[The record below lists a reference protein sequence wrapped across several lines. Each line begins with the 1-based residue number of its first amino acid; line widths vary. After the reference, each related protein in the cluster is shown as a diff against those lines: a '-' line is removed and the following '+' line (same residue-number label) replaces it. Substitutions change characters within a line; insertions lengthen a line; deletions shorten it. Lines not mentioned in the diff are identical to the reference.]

1 MTLITISTENNQNIQ
16 IERLYTKYER
26 LLKSVISKHL
36 TNQEDVEDCLQDTF
50 VYFLQNKHKVKYST
64 PKKTKNYLATIANGL
79 AINKYKKNCKEVLVD
94 EYEMYEENE
103 FAMCNDAVFNKV
115 SVNEPFML
123 IEKLDERDKN
133 YIYLTYIYGYTS
145 SEIAELYEV
154 KSSFVRKRLERAK
167 TYLRGELSKN

>member
-1 MTLITISTENNQNIQ
+1 MLITISTENNQNIQ
-16 IERLYTKYER
+16 IERLYMKHER

-36 TNQEDVEDCLQDTF
+36 TNQEDIEDCLQDTF
-50 VYFLQNKHKVKYST
+50 VYFLQNKHKVKHST
-64 PKKTKNYLATIANGL
+64 PKETKNYLATIANGL

-94 EYEMYEENE
+94 KYEMYEENE

-115 SVNEPFML
+115 SVSELFML

-167 TYLRGELSKN
+167 SYLRGELSKN

>member
-1 MTLITISTENNQNIQ
+1 MLITISTENNQNIQ
-16 IERLYTKYER
+16 IERLYMKHER

-36 TNQEDVEDCLQDTF
+36 TNQEDIEDCLQDTF

-64 PKKTKNYLATIANGL
+64 SKETKNYLATIANGL

-115 SVNEPFML
+115 SVSELFML

-167 TYLRGELSKN
+167 SYLRGELSKN

>member
-1 MTLITISTENNQNIQ
+1 MLITISTENNQNIQ

-36 TNQEDVEDCLQDTF
+36 THQEDIEDCLQDTF
-50 VYFLQNKHKVKYST
+50 VYFLQNKRKVKYST
-64 PKKTKNYLATIANGL
+64 PKETKNYLATIANGL

-115 SVNEPFML
+115 SVSELFML

>member
-1 MTLITISTENNQNIQ
+1 MLITISTENNQNIQ
-16 IERLYTKYER
+16 IERLYMKHER

-36 TNQEDVEDCLQDTF
+36 TNQEDIEDCLQDTF
-50 VYFLQNKHKVKYST
+50 VYFLRNKHKVKHST
-64 PKKTKNYLATIANGL
+64 PKETKNYLATIANGL

-94 EYEMYEENE
+94 EYEMYEENK

-115 SVNEPFML
+115 SVSELFML

>member
-1 MTLITISTENNQNIQ
+1 MLITISTENNQNIQ
-16 IERLYTKYER
+16 IERLYMKHER

-36 TNQEDVEDCLQDTF
+36 TNQEDIEDCLQDTF
-50 VYFLQNKHKVKYST
+50 VYFLQNKRKVKYST
-64 PKKTKNYLATIANGL
+64 PKETKNYLATIANGL

-103 FAMCNDAVFNKV
+103 FAMCNDTVFNKV
-115 SVNEPFML
+115 SVSELFML

>member
-1 MTLITISTENNQNIQ
+1 MLITISTENNQKIQ
-16 IERLYTKYER
+16 IERLYTKHER

-36 TNQEDVEDCLQDTF
+36 TNQEDIEDCLQDTF
-50 VYFLQNKHKVKYST
+50 VYFLQNKHKVKHST
-64 PKKTKNYLATIANGL
+64 PKETKNYLATIANGL

-115 SVNEPFML
+115 SVNELFML

>member
-1 MTLITISTENNQNIQ
+1 MLITISTESNQSIQ
-16 IERLYTKYER
+16 IERLYMKHER

-36 TNQEDVEDCLQDTF
+36 TNQEDIEDCLQDTF
-50 VYFLQNKHKVKYST
+50 VYFLQNKHKIKYST
-64 PKKTKNYLATIANGL
+64 PKETKNYLATIANGL

-94 EYEMYEENE
+94 EYEIYEGNE
-103 FAMCNDAVFNKV
+103 FAMCSDTVFDKASV
-115 SVNEPFML
+115 SELFML

-145 SEIAELYEV
+145 GEIAELCEV

-167 TYLRGELSKN
+167 SYLRGELSKN